1 MGLCRLDWTPSRLIL
16 NWLFAAT
23 VFAPSYWLFPALFW
37 AAKPN
42 IPRLRTS
49 MRDDVG
55 KAPGHKISDRE
66 LVAAMARGDAD
77 ALRAL
82 SARYARMLG
91 ALAYRFVK
99 DESDAE
105 EIAADTLWQAWREA
119 PLFDPGRSSVSA
131 WLVMLGRS
139 RAIDRY
145 RAARARRSPENPQPQ
160 PEPVADALSE
170 LESAERAKLV
180 KTAVGRLEARER
192 ELLELAYFSDL
203 SQTEIA
209 EKVGIPLGTVKTRM
223 RTALIKLRDALRRL
237 R

>member
-1 MGLCRLDWTPSRLIL
+1 M
-16 NWLFAAT
+16 AKAT
-23 VFAPSYWLFPALFW
+23 E
-37 AAKPN
+37 N
-42 IPRLRTS
+42 IT
-49 MRDDVG
+49 
-55 KAPGHKISDRE
+55 SDRE
-66 LVAAMARGDAD
+66 LVAAMANGDAD

-82 SARYARMLG
+82 SARYAHMLG

-105 EIAADTLWQAWREA
+105 EIAADALWQAWREA
-119 PLFDPGRSSVSA
+119 ASFDPARSSVSA

-139 RAIDRY
+139 RAIDRF
-145 RAARARRSPENPQPQ
+145 RAARARRPSENPQPE
-160 PEPVADALSE
+160 PAPVADALSE
-170 LESAERAKLV
+170 LETAERAKIV
-180 KTAVGRLEARER
+180 KQAVGELETRER

-209 EKVGIPLGTVKTRM
+209 DKVGLPLGTVKTRM

>member
-1 MGLCRLDWTPSRLIL
+1 V
-16 NWLFAAT
+16 AKAT
-23 VFAPSYWLFPALFW
+23 E
-37 AAKPN
+37 N
-42 IPRLRTS
+42 IT
-49 MRDDVG
+49 
-55 KAPGHKISDRE
+55 SDRE
-66 LVAAMARGDAD
+66 LVAAMANGDAD

-105 EIAADTLWQAWREA
+105 EIAADALWQAWREA
-119 PLFDPGRSSVSA
+119 ANFDPARSSVSA

-139 RAIDRY
+139 RAIDRF
-145 RAARARRSPENPQPQ
+145 RAARARRPPENPQPE
-160 PEPVADALSE
+160 PAPVADALSE
-170 LESAERAKLV
+170 LETAERAKIV
-180 KTAVGRLEARER
+180 KQAVGELEARER

-209 EKVGIPLGTVKTRM
+209 DKVGLPLGTVKTRM

>member
-1 MGLCRLDWTPSRLIL
+1 V
-16 NWLFAAT
+16 AKAT
-23 VFAPSYWLFPALFW
+23 GQ
-37 AAKPN
+37 K
-42 IPRLRTS
+42 T
-49 MRDDVG
+49 
-55 KAPGHKISDRE
+55 SDRE
-66 LVAAMARGDAD
+66 LVAAMALGDAD

-105 EIAADTLWQAWREA
+105 EIAADALWQAWREA
-119 PLFDPGRSSVSA
+119 PLFDPRRSSVSA

-139 RAIDRY
+139 RAIDRF
-145 RAARARRSPENPQPQ
+145 RALRARRPPENPLPQ
-160 PEPVADALSE
+160 PAPVADALTE
-170 LESAERAKLV
+170 LEAAQRAKMV
-180 KTAVGRLEARER
+180 KTAVGELEPRER

-203 SQTEIA
+203 SQAEIA

>member
-1 MGLCRLDWTPSRLIL
+1 M
-16 NWLFAAT
+16 AKAT
-23 VFAPSYWLFPALFW
+23 E
-37 AAKPN
+37 N
-42 IPRLRTS
+42 IT
-49 MRDDVG
+49 
-55 KAPGHKISDRE
+55 SDRE
-66 LVAAMARGDAD
+66 LVAAMANGDAD

-82 SARYARMLG
+82 SARYAHMLG

-105 EIAADTLWQAWREA
+105 EIAADALWQAWREA
-119 PLFDPGRSSVSA
+119 ASFDPARSSVSA

-139 RAIDRY
+139 RAIDRF
-145 RAARARRSPENPQPQ
+145 RAARARRPPENPQPE
-160 PEPVADALSE
+160 PAPVADALSE
-170 LESAERAKLV
+170 LETAERAKIV
-180 KTAVGRLEARER
+180 KQAVGELETRER

-209 EKVGIPLGTVKTRM
+209 DKVGLPLGTVKTRM

>member
-1 MGLCRLDWTPSRLIL
+1 MAKATDNQTP
-16 NWLFAAT
+16 
-23 VFAPSYWLFPALFW
+23 
-37 AAKPN
+37 
-42 IPRLRTS
+42 
-49 MRDDVG
+49 
-55 KAPGHKISDRE
+55 DRE
-66 LVAAMARGDAD
+66 LVAAMANGDAD

-99 DESDAE
+99 DQSDAE

-119 PLFDPGRSSVSA
+119 TAFDPARSSVSA

-139 RAIDRY
+139 RAIDRF
-145 RAARARRSPENPQPQ
+145 RALRARKLPSSPQ
-160 PEPVADALSE
+160 PEPAPMADALSN
-170 LESAERAKLV
+170 LEAAERARMVQK
-180 KTAVGRLEARER
+180 AVGELEARER

-203 SQTEIA
+203 TQTEIA
-209 EKVGIPLGTVKTRM
+209 AKVGIPLGTVKTRM

>member
-1 MGLCRLDWTPSRLIL
+1 V
-16 NWLFAAT
+16 A
-23 VFAPSYWLFPALFW
+23 
-37 AAKPN
+37 
-42 IPRLRTS
+42 
-49 MRDDVG
+49 
-55 KAPGHKISDRE
+55 KAPGQKTSDRE
-66 LVAAMARGDAD
+66 LVTAMARGDAD

-99 DESDAE
+99 DQSDAE
-105 EIAADTLWQAWREA
+105 EIAADALWQAWREA
-119 PLFDPGRSSVSA
+119 PLFDPARSSVSA

-139 RAIDRY
+139 RAIDRF
-145 RAARARRSPENPQPQ
+145 RAARARRAPENPQPQ
-160 PEPVADALSE
+160 PAPSPDALTE
-170 LESAERAKLV
+170 LEAAERAKIV
-180 KTAVGRLEARER
+180 KTAVGELEPKER

-209 EKVGIPLGTVKTRM
+209 EKTGLPLGTIKTRM

>member
-1 MGLCRLDWTPSRLIL
+1 
-16 NWLFAAT
+16 
-23 VFAPSYWLFPALFW
+23 
-37 AAKPN
+37 
-42 IPRLRTS
+42 
-49 MRDDVG
+49 
-55 KAPGHKISDRE
+55 
-66 LVAAMARGDAD
+66 MANGDAD

-82 SARYARMLG
+82 SARYAHMLG

-105 EIAADTLWQAWREA
+105 EIAADALWQAWREA
-119 PLFDPGRSSVSA
+119 ASFDPARSSVSA

-139 RAIDRY
+139 RAIDRF
-145 RAARARRSPENPQPQ
+145 RAARARRPPENPQPE
-160 PEPVADALSE
+160 PAPVADALSE
-170 LESAERAKLV
+170 LETAERAKIV
-180 KTAVGRLEARER
+180 KQAVGELETRER

-209 EKVGIPLGTVKTRM
+209 DKVGLPLGTVKTRM